1 MSTGYSDKPSSM
13 LTPSGAFAQGLRRI
27 RLHKRILL
35 WLYLINVLFASVLI
49 FPFRRVL
56 DKVSKTD
63 LADEFLEG
71 FSTDAFFDIGVRFG
85 SEIKSL
91 GFAAV
96 GLGALYLL
104 VNVFLAAGI
113 VATLALDH
121 RVSLHRFLAGASRF
135 FSRYLR
141 LFFVSCVTLGAV
153 AAGYAYWV
161 APYFEDLAEAATMDR
176 DAFLFKAIG
185 VAILLF
191 VVSLVAMVFDYAK
204 ILTVADRRRSMI
216 VCACAGLSFSFRRF
230 WRCFRLF
237 YLNLLLVAALTGVFL
252 LVGNQFSNATWGS
265 VIGLFAVQQ
274 VFIVCR
280 IGMKLSFFA
289 SQLAM
294 YESLAPVP
302 TEAPSK
308 VPVSPV
314 PSSTFRPMDA

>member
-1 MSTGYSDKPSSM
+1 M
-13 LTPSGAFAQGLRRI
+13 TPSGALARGVQRI
-27 RLHKRILL
+27 WMHKRILL
-35 WLYLINVLFASVLI
+35 WLYLINIAFASVLI
-49 FPFRRVL
+49 FPFRRLL

-71 FSTDAFFDIGVRFG
+71 FSTDAFVDIGMRFG
-85 SEIKSL
+85 SELKSL
-91 GFAAV
+91 GLAAI

-104 VNVFLAAGI
+104 LNVFLAGGI

-141 LFFVSCVTLGAV
+141 LFFVFCVTLGAV
-153 AAGYAYWV
+153 LAGFKFSIE
-161 APYFEDLAEAATMDR
+161 PYFEDLAEAATTDR
-176 DAFLFKAIG
+176 DAFLLKALG
-185 VAILLF
+185 VVILLF
-191 VVSLVAMVFDYAK
+191 VVSLAAMVFDYAK
-204 ILTVADRRRSMI
+204 VRTVIDRRRSMI
-216 VCACAGLSFSFRRF
+216 VSAVSGLSFSFRRF

-237 YLNLLLVAALTGVFL
+237 YMNLLLVAALTGVFL

-265 VIGLFAVQQ
+265 ILGLFVVQQ

-294 YESLAPVP
+294 YESLAGPKAEEHSGASP
-302 TEAPSK
+302 TPAA
-308 VPVSPV
+308 
-314 PSSTFRPMDA
+314 TFRPLNA

>member
-1 MSTGYSDKPSSM
+1 MSMGHREKPSSM
-13 LTPSGAFAQGLRRI
+13 LTPSGAFAQGVQRI
-27 RLHKRILL
+27 WLHKRILL
-35 WLYLINVLFASVLI
+35 WLYLINVAFAGVLVY
-49 FPFRRVL
+49 PFRRIL

-71 FSTDAFFDIGVRFG
+71 FSTDAFVDIGMHFG
-85 SEIKSL
+85 SELKSL
-91 GFAAV
+91 GFVAV

-104 VNVFLAAGI
+104 LNVFLAGGI

-141 LFFVSCVTLGAV
+141 LFFVFCVTLGAV
-153 AAGYAYWV
+153 LAGFNFSIE
-161 APYFEDLAEAATMDR
+161 PYFEDLAEAATTDR
-176 DAFLFKAIG
+176 DAFLLKALGI
-185 VAILLF
+185 VILLF
-191 VVSLVAMVFDYAK
+191 VVSLVGMVFDYAK
-204 ILTVADRRRSMI
+204 VRTVIDRRRSMI
-216 VCACAGLSFSFRRF
+216 VSAVSGLSFSFRCF

-237 YLNLLLVAALTGVFL
+237 YMNVLLVAALTGLFL

-265 VIGLFAVQQ
+265 IIGLFVVQQ

-294 YESLAPVP
+294 YESLADRKAEEASGASPSP
-302 TEAPSK
+302 TPAA
-308 VPVSPV
+308 
-314 PSSTFRPMDA
+314 TFRPLNA